1 MTGVKVGA
9 IDTPNQRKLPRGR
22 VLCGDSREILNRV
35 ARNNQ
40 ADWSIQDGNLIFLP
54 KDKVLNAEAVLL
66 SQETGMIG
74 SPEQTDDG
82 LELSCLLNPALQI
95 GGLVEV
101 QSIIEHFNGEYKIIK
116 LAHSGDGLGGDWLS
130 KMTVVG
136 GKFQKVE
143 QKSKE
148 KSKKKGKS

>member
-1 MTGVKVGA
+1 
-9 IDTPNQRKLPRGR
+9 
-22 VLCGDSREILNRV
+22 
-35 ARNNQ
+35 
-40 ADWSIQDGNLIFLP
+40 
-54 KDKVLNAEAVLL
+54 
-66 SQETGMIG
+66 MIG